1 MPIPS
6 PLVLTL
12 PSNMLLG
19 RGKGCPFEV
28 ALREGWLSESA
39 DTLVQRP
46 IWIIET
52 VSDRNRLWGCITLD
66 AVAQITEPEASQDCI
81 GTVDLAS
88 SFRVGNAS
96 ELMSDDVPAIGTIS
110 PCSPELHEE
119 ACREALR
126 SSPIMFHAPL
136 TVVREFARSPS
147 QLRRRARHLA
157 STVSYS
163 HTLSELTRWNKAP
176 DLSGIGAAV
185 LAQLEGEFK
194 SSTQSELIA
203 VSADADPLLRLMAGG
218 EARVTSAPLLDQP
231 TVDLVLVDVDPENIR
246 ARRFIVSKTMGVED
260 WMRKTE
266 ASEFMHQAMVRYV
279 VEGLKTFGIS
289 AKQSRS
295 IDLFVDISGREHLFE
310 IKSANRSN
318 FLDQLSFGVVQL
330 HRYDLAYKDEFGVAA
345 EKVLIM
351 ERPDGLRD
359 LEDLSRLSDSLS
371 VRLMFCDIR
380 REWPQGL
387 EGVQSLF

>member
-88 SFRVGNAS
+88 SFRVGDAIG
-96 ELMSDDVPAIGTIS
+96 LMSHEVPAAGTIS

-136 TVVREFARSPS
+136 EVVREFVGSSS

-157 STVSYS
+157 STISYS

-176 DLSGIGAAV
+176 HLSGIGAAV
-185 LAQLEGEFK
+185 LAQLEGESQ
-194 SSTQSELIA
+194 SSVQSELIA
-203 VSADADPLLRLMAGG
+203 VSAEVDPVLRLMAPSDI
-218 EARVTSAPLLDQP
+218 RITSEPLLGQP

-246 ARRFIVSKTMGVED
+246 ARRFVASNPMGAEN

-266 ASEFMHQAMVRYV
+266 ESEFMHQAMVRYV
-279 VEGLKTFGIS
+279 VEGLKTFGVS

-310 IKSANRSN
+310 IKSANRTN
-318 FLDQLSFGVVQL
+318 FLDQLSSGIVQL
-330 HRYDLAYKDEFGVAA
+330 HRYGLAYKDEFGVAA

-351 ERPDGLRD
+351 ERPDGLKE
-359 LEDLSRLSDSLS
+359 LEELLRLSDSLS
-371 VRLMFCDIR
+371 VLMMFCDIR

-387 EGVQSLF
+387 EGVHSLF